1 MQAPVTVLAWSFG
14 TFLVL
19 ALVVAWVACW
29 VLGAVDLFRRSD
41 YGTGGKLLWLA
52 VLILAPFIGLFVY
65 LLVRSAQRPA
75 TR

>member
-1 MQAPVTVLAWSFG
+1 MVAYAFG
-14 TFLVL
+14 TLLVL
-19 ALVVAWVACW
+19 AVVVAWLACW

-41 YGTGGKLLWLA
+41 YGTGGKLFWLA

-65 LLVRSAQRPA
+65 LLVRAARPA

>member
-1 MQAPVTVLAWSFG
+1 MLVAWSFG
-14 TFLVL
+14 TLLVWAVVL
-19 ALVVAWVACW
+19 AWIACW

-65 LLVRSAQRPA
+65 LLVRAARPA
-75 TR
+75 TG

>member
-1 MQAPVTVLAWSFG
+1 MVAYAFG
-14 TFLVL
+14 TLLVL
-19 ALVVAWVACW
+19 AVVVAWIACW

-41 YGTGGKLLWLA
+41 YETGGKLFWLA

-65 LLVRSAQRPA
+65 LLVRAARPA

>member
-1 MQAPVTVLAWSFG
+1 MVAYAFG
-14 TFLVL
+14 TLLLV
-19 ALVVAWVACW
+19 AVVVAWIACW
-29 VLGAVDLFRRSD
+29 ALGALDLFRRSD

-65 LLVRSAQRPA
+65 LLVRAARPA

>member
-1 MQAPVTVLAWSFG
+1 MVAYAFG
-14 TFLVL
+14 TLLLL
-19 ALVVAWVACW
+19 AVVIAWIACW

-41 YGTGGKLLWLA
+41 YGAGGKLIWLA

-65 LLVRSAQRPA
+65 LLVRAARPA